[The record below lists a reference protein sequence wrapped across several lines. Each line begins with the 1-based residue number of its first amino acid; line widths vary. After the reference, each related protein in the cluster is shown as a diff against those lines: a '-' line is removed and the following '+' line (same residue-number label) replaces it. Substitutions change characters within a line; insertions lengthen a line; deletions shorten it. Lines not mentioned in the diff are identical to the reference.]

1 MPVKALYP
9 GTFDPPTNGHVDL
22 IQRGSKLFDHLTV
35 AILVNP
41 VKNPLFTVEERVE
54 MLEEVT
60 GPLGNVSVA
69 TFDGLMVEFAR
80 KVGAAAVLR
89 GIRAISDYEHE
100 FQMALM
106 NRRLAPDVETVF
118 LAAGGTLLVCELAD
132 GEGSFQLWRRHQR
145 AGAAERGEEAARAD
159 QERRVTEWRPRARR
173 PQAELCAQ
181 SEICQD
187 GRDMTVTA
195 PAKVFADR
203 IGRIEVSATMAVAA
217 EAAKLRAQGANLV
230 DFGAG
235 EPHFATPRHIK
246 DAAIAAIEANF
257 TRYTV
262 VPGIPDVRKAIVE
275 RHACDFGSDY
285 TIDEA
290 VFTSGGKL
298 ALFNTIQVL
307 VDHGD
312 EVILPVPY
320 WVSFKDIIQYA
331 GGTVVFLETSEAE
344 SFRITA
350 DAIEQAIT
358 PRTKAIILNSPSNP
372 AGSVVSAGDLERI
385 VHLAHDRGIF
395 LLLDECYVYLNY
407 AGKPVSG
414 GSFTWAK
421 EHIVILGSLSKT
433 YSMTGWRA
441 GYALAAKPVAANLS
455 KLQSQS
461 TSNATSFVQK
471 AAIAALSGSQECVAE
486 FRAEF
491 IELRDYMLAALKKIP
506 GVTCT
511 KPEGAFYVYPNIS
524 AYLGKGGI
532 RTATELATR
541 LLHEGHVVTVPGEAF
556 GTAEHVRISYP
567 VTRENIDEGTRRM
580 GEFLTGLK

>member
-1 MPVKALYP
+1 
-9 GTFDPPTNGHVDL
+9 
-22 IQRGSKLFDHLTV
+22 
-35 AILVNP
+35 
-41 VKNPLFTVEERVE
+41 
-54 MLEEVT
+54 
-60 GPLGNVSVA
+60 
-69 TFDGLMVEFAR
+69 
-80 KVGAAAVLR
+80 
-89 GIRAISDYEHE
+89 
-100 FQMALM
+100 
-106 NRRLAPDVETVF
+106 
-118 LAAGGTLLVCELAD
+118 
-132 GEGSFQLWRRHQR
+132 
-145 AGAAERGEEAARAD
+145 
-159 QERRVTEWRPRARR
+159 
-173 PQAELCAQ
+173 
-181 SEICQD
+181 
-187 GRDMTVTA
+187 MTVTA

-235 EPHFATPRHIK
+235 EP
-246 DAAIAAIEANF
+246 IAAIEANF

-275 RHACDFGSDY
+275 RHACDFGTDY
-285 TIDEA
+285 SIDEA
-290 VFTSGGKL
+290 VFTTGGKL
-298 ALFNTIQVL
+298 ALFNAIQVL

-331 GGTVVFLETSEAE
+331 GGKVVYLETSEAE

-350 DAIEQAIT
+350 DAIERAIT

-372 AGSVVSAGDLERI
+372 AGSVVSAQDLERI

-471 AAIAALSGSQECVAE
+471 AAIAALSGSQECVAQ

-556 GTAEHVRISYP
+556 GTGDHIRISYP

>member
-1 MPVKALYP
+1 
-9 GTFDPPTNGHVDL
+9 
-22 IQRGSKLFDHLTV
+22 
-35 AILVNP
+35 
-41 VKNPLFTVEERVE
+41 
-54 MLEEVT
+54 
-60 GPLGNVSVA
+60 
-69 TFDGLMVEFAR
+69 
-80 KVGAAAVLR
+80 
-89 GIRAISDYEHE
+89 
-100 FQMALM
+100 
-106 NRRLAPDVETVF
+106 
-118 LAAGGTLLVCELAD
+118 
-132 GEGSFQLWRRHQR
+132 
-145 AGAAERGEEAARAD
+145 
-159 QERRVTEWRPRARR
+159 
-173 PQAELCAQ
+173 
-181 SEICQD
+181 
-187 GRDMTVTA
+187 MTVTA

-235 EPHFATPRHIK
+235 EPHFPTPRHIK

-262 VPGIPDVRKAIVE
+262 VPGTPDVRKAIVE

-285 TIDEA
+285 SIDEA
-290 VFTSGGKL
+290 IFTAGGKL
-298 ALFNTIQVL
+298 ALFNTLQIL

-331 GGTVVFLETSEAE
+331 GGKVVYLETSEAE

-350 DAIEQAIT
+350 DAIDRAIT

-372 AGSVVSAGDLERI
+372 AGSVVSAEDLERI
-385 VHLAHDRGIF
+385 VHLAHERGIY

-421 EHIVILGSLSKT
+421 EHMVILGSLSKT

-441 GYALAAKPVAANLS
+441 GFALASKAVTANLS

-471 AAIAALSGSQECVAE
+471 GAIAALTGSQECVAE

-491 IELRDYMLAALKKIP
+491 IDLRDYMLAALAKIP

-524 AYLGKGGI
+524 AYLGKGGVK
-532 RTATELATR
+532 TATELATR
-541 LLHEGHVVTVPGEAF
+541 LLHEAHVVTVPGEAF
-556 GTAEHVRISYP
+556 GTGEHIRISYP
-567 VTRENIDEGTRRM
+567 VTKQNIDEGTRRM
-580 GEFLTGLK
+580 GEFLTSLK